1 MKYLLVGAGV
11 LLMALLVVFFTG
23 WSGSD
28 DPKLKQLRELAE
40 LAERTCLSNT
50 QDTQTANL
58 KLSLKGISRQ
68 PEGDAS
74 VARKREAVRGAAA
87 AIPDAVKKIE
97 NDDIRKCMEPWSEKI
112 LALATSLS

>member
-1 MKYLLVGAGV
+1 MKYALAGAAV
-11 LLMALLVVFFTG
+11 LLIALLVVFFTG
-23 WSGSD
+23 RDGTD
-28 DPKLKQLRELAE
+28 DPKLKQLSQLAD

-50 QDTQTANL
+50 QDAQTANL
-58 KLSLKGISRQ
+58 RISLKGISRQ

-87 AIPDAVKKIE
+87 ALPDAVKKIE

-112 LALATSLS
+112 RALATDLS